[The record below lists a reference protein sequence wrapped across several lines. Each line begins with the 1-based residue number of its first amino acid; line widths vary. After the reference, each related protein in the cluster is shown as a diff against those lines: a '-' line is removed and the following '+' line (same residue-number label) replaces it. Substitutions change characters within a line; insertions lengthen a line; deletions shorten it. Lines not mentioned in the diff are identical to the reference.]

1 MKYPLAALSLLTLA
15 LTACPGGPADPSL
28 YQSPEVKITG
38 QYNLERQ
45 SILGVRANQ
54 TLQFDVSVD
63 VQSYLR
69 AIDATSFVKPQE
81 IVSKDSKYKVYGFV
95 TSSTSGLAPYAYVG
109 PLEDKFDPAKFRADQ
124 MFDFVGL
131 KRNPDGGLVPL
142 EATYNATTNRVSVRY
157 EVKMPALSST
167 IPNCTEIMC
176 SSALGFGFMF
186 LPKDADPNDWQ
197 KARRFIPQTRSFEVT
212 VF

>member
-1 MKYPLAALSLLTLA
+1 MKHHLAALSLLTLA
-15 LTACPGGPADPSL
+15 LTACPGGSGNPS

-38 QYNLERQ
+38 QYSLERQ

-54 TLQFDVSVD
+54 TLKFDVSVD
-63 VQSYLR
+63 VLPYERPIDGLQS
-69 AIDATSFVKPQE
+69 INPKD
-81 IVSKDSKYKVYGFV
+81 IIGKDSKYKVYGFV
-95 TSSTSGLAPYAYVG
+95 NSSSSDSAPYPYLG
-109 PLEDKFDPAKFRADQ
+109 PLDEAKHDPAKFPADQ
-124 MFDFVGL
+124 MFEFIGL
-131 KRNPDGGLVPL
+131 KRNTDGSLVPL
-142 EATYNATTNRVSVRY
+142 EASYNATTNRVSVRY
-157 EVKMPALSST
+157 EVKMPALSSA

-176 SSALGFGFMF
+176 SSTIGFGFMF